1 MGEGLTSSPEKDDYM
16 YTSQHQH
23 YQMNA
28 PMLFGGS
35 QGDDVDEEAEEDEDE
50 QYDELDERNDVYT
63 AKGDSLPVPPGT

>member
-1 MGEGLTSSPEKDDYM
+1 
-16 YTSQHQH
+16 
-23 YQMNA
+23 MNA